1 MAPILS
7 CSKQTTG
14 STSSAKGMNY
24 TRDNKILLT
33 VYFLFYYTV
42 FLFFFLDD
50 RLLSQYQPILF
61 NYNRDLTELAL
72 IATGL
77 PRWLIAHPLALTL
90 ADSLAFLL
98 PAALLYVTI
107 RKGRYATALGGAF
120 VCFLALY
127 FLLADIFW
135 QMHHEPFILYLL
147 LAFAFVTNREDRFYK
162 LLEGCRYY
170 FLYIFVSAA
179 IWKIA
184 RGAVFNGQEMSR
196 ILLLHHSD
204 LLTSHGDLPGEPCSL
219 FSCRFYT
226 WLINHPHWSYWLYL
240 GDTLLEASFI
250 IGFFTR
256 RWDRLL
262 IVLALV
268 FVIADLLVMRIPYWS
283 ILLGTITLWPGRHAQ
298 RGRQTASS
306 VAPSAPHEKKIVIY
320 ETTHHENLPA
330 LLDLS
335 ETHFTQ
341 IAVFLKE
348 LSYHH
353 LSGQG
358 SPAERWPRTEFFIQ
372 PAGCGNRRFIRQ
384 LFAFLRRRQY
394 THLHL
399 STLDNNLLA
408 FAFRLAM
415 AGPIH
420 LSLTI
425 HEVNEYFSSSFR
437 TVRDISESIAKFCLR
452 RQIRHYTF
460 FLPAMAERFRPRLP
474 EATTVF
480 IPSRFYT
487 GHPPFI
493 NEPGAAKPQ
502 PGVPAARVQQPG
514 HFKIVIPGSI
524 DPNRRNYAE
533 VVEAL
538 TLHPLPHQLE
548 LVILGDS
555 QTGYGAEIIAA
566 LQKLES
572 PNLRLRFF
580 KGYITETAYE
590 QEIRTA
596 DVLWS
601 PLRLHKQ
608 SSRNSPETYGQTTA
622 SGLTADLLLNNA
634 PALAPAGFII
644 PEPFQAAILPY
655 SSMEEALDI
664 IRGMI
669 ADEARYRKLRTDIHL
684 AFGYFSKDNFS
695 AAFQEL
701 MELRAFTRKE
711 KKGEQMPVSR

>member
-1 MAPILS
+1 
-7 CSKQTTG
+7 
-14 STSSAKGMNY
+14 MNY
-24 TRDNKILLT
+24 TRDNKIFLT
-33 VYFLFYYTV
+33 VYFIFYYAV
-42 FLFFFLDD
+42 FLFFYLDD

-77 PRWLIAHPLALTL
+77 PRWLIAHPLALSV
-90 ADSLAFLL
+90 ADALAFGL
-98 PAALLYVTI
+98 PAALLVVAI
-107 RKGRYATALGGAF
+107 RKGRYATTLGGAF

-127 FLLADIFW
+127 FLLADVFW
-135 QMHHEPFILYLL
+135 QVHHEPFILYLL
-147 LAFAFVTNREDRFYK
+147 LAFAFVTNREDRFYMV
-162 LLEGCRYY
+162 LEGCRYY

-184 RGAVFNGQEMSR
+184 RGAVFNSQEMSR
-196 ILLLHHSD
+196 ILLLHQSD
-204 LLTSHGDLPGEPCSL
+204 LLTSHSDLPGEPCAL
-219 FSCRFYT
+219 FSCHVYT
-226 WLINHPHWSYWLYL
+226 WLINHPNWSYWLYL
-240 GDTLLEASFI
+240 GGALLEASFV

-268 FVIADLLVMRIPYWS
+268 FVIADLLLMRIPYWT
-283 ILLGTITLWPGRHAQ
+283 ILLGTITLWLGRRAL
-298 RGRQTASS
+298 RGGQTASR
-306 VAPSAPHEKKIVIY
+306 VDPSPPHEKKIIIY

-353 LSGQG
+353 LFGQG

-394 THLHL
+394 SHLHL
-399 STLDNNLLA
+399 STLDNNLLV
-408 FAFRLAM
+408 FALRLAI
-415 AGPIH
+415 AGPVH
-420 LSLTI
+420 LSLTV
-425 HEVNEYFSSSFR
+425 HEVNEYFSSSLR
-437 TVRDISESIAKFCLR
+437 SVRDISESIAKYCLR

-460 FLPAMAERFRPRLP
+460 FLPAMAERFKKQLP
-474 EATTVF
+474 QATTVF
-480 IPSRFYT
+480 IPSRFYS
-487 GHPPFI
+487 GHPG
-493 NEPGAAKPQ
+493 EPPS
-502 PGVPAARVQQPG
+502 
-514 HFKIVIPGSI
+514 HFFKIIIPGSV

-538 TLHPLPHQLE
+538 TRDPLLHPIE
-548 LVILGDS
+548 LVVLGNC
-555 QTGYGAEIIAA
+555 QTDYGAGIIAD
-566 LQKLES
+566 LQRLES
-572 PNLRLRFF
+572 PGFRLRFF
-580 KGYITETAYE
+580 KGYVSEAVYE
-590 QEIRTA
+590 EEIRA
-596 DVLWS
+596 SHLLWS
-601 PLRLHKQ
+601 PLQLHKQ
-608 SSRNSPETYGQTTA
+608 SSRNGPETYGQTTA

-644 PEPFQAAILPY
+644 PELFRTAILPY
-655 SSMEEALDI
+655 SSMEEAMDI
-664 IRGMI
+664 IRRMI
-669 ADEARYRKLRTDIHL
+669 ADEAGYRKLRTDIHL
-684 AFGYFSKDNFS
+684 AFACFSKDNFS

>member
-1 MAPILS
+1 
-7 CSKQTTG
+7 
-14 STSSAKGMNY
+14 MNY
-24 TRDNKILLT
+24 TRDNINYSREKSNYTRDSKILLT
-33 VYFLFYYTV
+33 VYFLFYYAV
-42 FLFFFLDD
+42 FLFFYLDD

-77 PRWLIAHPLALTL
+77 PRWLITHPLALTV
-90 ADSLAFLL
+90 ADALAFLL
-98 PAALLYVTI
+98 PAALIFVAI
-107 RKGRYATALGGAF
+107 RKGRYATTLGAAF

-135 QMHHEPFILYLL
+135 QVHHEPFIIYLL
-147 LAFAFVTNREDRFYK
+147 LPFAFVTNREDRFYK

-184 RGAVFNGQEMSR
+184 RGAAFNGQEMSR
-196 ILLLHHSD
+196 ILLLHHTD
-204 LLTSHGDLPGEPCSL
+204 LLTSHGGQLTGPCTL
-219 FSCRFYT
+219 FSCHVYT
-226 WLINHPHWSYWLYL
+226 WLVNHPYCSYWLYL
-240 GDTLLEASFI
+240 GGALLEASFI

-268 FVIADLLVMRIPYWS
+268 FVIADLLVMRIPYWT
-283 ILLGTITLWPGRHAQ
+283 ILLGTITLWPGRRPSSAGQAGSHAGQ
-298 RGRQTASS
+298 A
-306 VAPSAPHEKKIVIY
+306 APREKKIIIY

-341 IAVFLKE
+341 IAVFLRE

-394 THLHL
+394 SHLHL
-399 STLDNNLLA
+399 STLDNNLLV
-408 FAFRLAM
+408 FAFRLAI
-415 AGPIH
+415 AGPVH
-420 LSLTI
+420 LSLTV
-425 HEVNEYFSSSFR
+425 HEINEYFSSSFR

-460 FLPAMAERFRPRLP
+460 FLPAMAERFRQRLP

-487 GHPPFI
+487 GHPGQTLSHF
-493 NEPGAAKPQ
+493 
-502 PGVPAARVQQPG
+502 
-514 HFKIVIPGSI
+514 FKIIIPGSV
-524 DPNRRNYAE
+524 DPNRRNYTE
-533 VVEAL
+533 IFEIL
-538 TLHPLPHQLE
+538 TLHSLPHPIE

-555 QTGYGAEIIAA
+555 QTAYGAEIIAA
-566 LQKLES
+566 FQQLES
-572 PNLRLRFF
+572 PLFRLRFF
-580 KGYITETAYE
+580 KGYVSGTVYE

-596 DVLWS
+596 SVLWS
-601 PLRLHKQ
+601 ALRLHKT

-644 PEPFQAAILPY
+644 PEPFRPAILPY
-655 SSMEEALDI
+655 SSLEEALDI
-664 IRGMI
+664 IRRMI
-669 ADEARYRKLRTDIHL
+669 TDEAGYRNLRTDIHQ
-684 AFGYFSKDNFS
+684 AFAYFSKDNFGP
-695 AAFQEL
+695 AFQEL

>member
-1 MAPILS
+1 MN
-7 CSKQTTG
+7 QNRDNT
-14 STSSAKGMNY
+14 NY
-24 TRDNKILLT
+24 TSDITSYSRDNKILLT
-33 VYFLFYYTV
+33 IYFVFYYAV
-42 FLFFFLDD
+42 FLSFYFDE

-77 PRWLIAHPLALTL
+77 PRWLISHPLALTA
-90 ADSLAFLL
+90 ADALAFLL
-98 PAALLYVTI
+98 PAALLFVTI
-107 RKGRYATALGGAF
+107 RKGRYITALGGAF

-135 QMHHEPFILYLL
+135 QVHHEPFILYLL

-196 ILLLHHSD
+196 ILLLHHTDLLTSHSD
-204 LLTSHGDLPGEPCSL
+204 LLTSHSDPLTSPCTL
-219 FSCRFYT
+219 FSCRVYT
-226 WLINHPHWSYWLYL
+226 WLINHPYCSYWLYL
-240 GDTLLEASFI
+240 GGALLEASFV

-262 IVLALV
+262 IILVLV
-268 FVIADLLVMRIPYWS
+268 FVIADLLLMRIPYWS
-283 ILLGTITLWPGRHAQ
+283 ILLGAITLWPGRRSLRGGQSASHAGQ
-298 RGRQTASS
+298 AASHVGQS
-306 VAPSAPHEKKIVIY
+306 PPREKKIIIY

-394 THLHL
+394 SHLHL
-399 STLDNNLLA
+399 STLDNNLLV
-408 FAFRLAM
+408 FAFRLSF
-415 AGPIH
+415 AGPVH
-420 LSLTI
+420 LSLTV
-425 HEVNEYFSSSFR
+425 HEVNEYFSSSFKS
-437 TVRDISESIAKFCLR
+437 VRDISESVAKFCLH

-460 FLPAMAERFRPRLP
+460 FLPAMAERFRQRLP

-480 IPSRFYT
+480 IPSRFYS
-487 GHPPFI
+487 GHPAQSTSHF
-493 NEPGAAKPQ
+493 
-502 PGVPAARVQQPG
+502 
-514 HFKIVIPGSI
+514 FKIVIPGSV
-524 DPNRRNYAE
+524 DPNRRNYTE

-538 TLHPLPHQLE
+538 TRQPLPHPIE

-555 QTGYGAEIIAA
+555 QTDYGAEIIAA

-572 PNLRLRFF
+572 PELRLRFF
-580 KGYITETAYE
+580 KGYVAETIYE

-644 PEPFQAAILPY
+644 PEPFRTAILPY

-664 IRGMI
+664 IRRMI
-669 ADEARYRKLRTDIHL
+669 ADKAGYRKLRTDIHL
-684 AFGYFSKDNFS
+684 AFTFFSKDNFS
-695 AAFQEL
+695 TAFQEL

-711 KKGEQMPVSR
+711 KKDEQMPVSR

>member
-1 MAPILS
+1 
-7 CSKQTTG
+7 
-14 STSSAKGMNY
+14 MNY

-33 VYFLFYYTV
+33 VYFLFYYAV
-42 FLFFFLDD
+42 FLFFYLDD

-77 PRWLIAHPLALTL
+77 PRWFISHPIALTV
-90 ADSLAFLL
+90 ADGLAFLL
-98 PAALLYVTI
+98 PAALLFVAI
-107 RKGRYATALGGAF
+107 RRGRYATALGGAF
-120 VCFLALY
+120 VGFLALY

-135 QMHHEPFILYLL
+135 QVHHEPFILYLL

-162 LLEGCRYY
+162 LLEACRYY

-184 RGAVFNGQEMSR
+184 RGAVFNGREMSR

-204 LLTSHGDLPGEPCSL
+204 LLTSHSDLPGEPCSL
-219 FSCRFYT
+219 FSCRVYT
-226 WLINHPHWSYWLYL
+226 WLINHPYCSYWLYL
-240 GDTLLEASFI
+240 GGVLLEASFI

-268 FVIADLLVMRIPYWS
+268 FVIGDLLVMRIPYWTV
-283 ILLGTITLWPGRHAQ
+283 LLGTITLWLGR
-298 RGRQTASS
+298 RASR
-306 VAPSAPHEKKIVIY
+306 EKKIVIY

-341 IAVFLKE
+341 IAVFLRE
-348 LSYHH
+348 LSFHH

-394 THLHL
+394 SHLHL
-399 STLDNNLLA
+399 STLDNNLLV
-408 FAFRLAM
+408 FAFRLAI
-415 AGPIH
+415 AGPVH
-420 LSLTI
+420 LSLTV

-460 FLPAMAERFRPRLP
+460 FLPAMAERFSQRLP

-487 GHPPFI
+487 GHPPVI
-493 NEPGAAKPQ
+493 NEPAATKP
-502 PGVPAARVQQPG
+502 PPD
-514 HFKIVIPGSI
+514 HFKIIIPGSV
-524 DPNRRNYAE
+524 DPNRRNYTE

-538 TLHPLPHQLE
+538 THHPLPHPIE
-548 LVILGDS
+548 LVILGDC
-555 QTGYGAEIIAA
+555 QTGHGAEIIAS
-566 LQKLES
+566 LQNLEF
-572 PNLRLRFF
+572 PNFRLRFF
-580 KGYITETAYE
+580 KGYVSETVYE

-601 PLRLHKQ
+601 PLRLHKT

-634 PALAPAGFII
+634 PALVPAGFII
-644 PEPFQAAILPY
+644 PELFRAAILPY
-655 SSMEEALDI
+655 STMEEALDI
-664 IRGMI
+664 IRRMI
-669 ADEARYRKLRTDIHL
+669 ADEAGYRKLRTDIHL
-684 AFGYFSKDNFS
+684 AFAYFSKDNFS
-695 AAFQEL
+695 APFQEL